1 MNRLLVL
8 VVILLVPI
16 AIFTKNKDAQVY
28 SPNNQNIALEL
39 PVKYQEEIFNDEAK
53 KEVFVSS
60 NRDKSNPYYVE
71 LEEYIVGVVAGEMPA
86 SFSLEALKAQAVAAR
101 TYALYKMQNV
111 PGYVLSTTVN
121 DQVYLSIDAM
131 KNKWGNDFNYYYN
144 RVKDAVK
151 STESEVITYNGDVII
166 AYYFA
171 ISNGATDDAKTVFN
185 EDKAYLVSVDSSWD
199 KNYGVYKAGFN
210 MSKSNFL
217 SKLGLNG
224 DQIIIQNMCRSN
236 NNYVREVTINNQKF
250 SGLDIFNKLNLR
262 STDFNLTVNGDNVYI
277 ETYGFGHSVGMSQ
290 YGAQGMA
297 EAGKTYQEILKHY
310 YKNTDITKL
319 EV

>member
-16 AIFTKNKDAQVY
+16 AIFTKNNDAQVY

-39 PVKYQEEIFNDEAK
+39 PIKYQEEIFNDEAK
-53 KEVFVSS
+53 KEVLVSS

-151 STESEVITYNGDVII
+151 STEGEVITYNGDVII

-199 KNYGVYKAGFN
+199 KNYRVYKAGFN